1 MNVSCENR
9 LQVFKGTEG
18 GVLKRMDLAYL
29 DIAQAL
35 ILVFGGVVVYYA
47 GRAYGRTRSQAM
59 LLLGVGFAFVTV
71 GALAAGVLY
80 NIGAVDLGTVVTV
93 QAYSQAV
100 GFFVIVYSLAKA
112 KG

>member
-1 MNVSCENR
+1 MV
-9 LQVFKGTEG
+9 
-18 GVLKRMDLAYL
+18 MDVIYL

-47 GRAYGRTRSQAM
+47 GKAYGKTKSQAM
-59 LLLGVGFAFVTV
+59 LLLALGFAFVAV
-71 GALAAGVLY
+71 GALAAGLLY
-80 NIGAVDLGTVVTV
+80 NVGTVDLSTVITL

-100 GFFVIVYSLAKA
+100 GFFIIVYSLARA

>member
-1 MNVSCENR
+1 
-9 LQVFKGTEG
+9 
-18 GVLKRMDLAYL
+18 MDFVYL

-47 GRAYGRTRSQAM
+47 YRAYGKTKSQAM
-59 LLLGVGFAFVTV
+59 FLLAVGFAFVTV
-71 GALAAGVLY
+71 GAIAAGVMY
-80 NIGAVDLGTVVTV
+80 NFGTQDLTVPITV

-100 GFFVIVYSLAKA
+100 GFFIIVYSLAKA

>member
-1 MNVSCENR
+1 MI
-9 LQVFKGTEG
+9 
-18 GVLKRMDLAYL
+18 DLLYL
-29 DIAQAL
+29 DVAQAL

-47 GRAYGRTRSQAM
+47 GRAYGKTKSQAM
-59 LLLGVGFAFVTV
+59 VLLSLGFAFVTL

-80 NIGAVDLGTVVTV
+80 NFWTLDLGTVITV

-100 GFFVIVYSLAKA
+100 GFFIIVYSFVRA